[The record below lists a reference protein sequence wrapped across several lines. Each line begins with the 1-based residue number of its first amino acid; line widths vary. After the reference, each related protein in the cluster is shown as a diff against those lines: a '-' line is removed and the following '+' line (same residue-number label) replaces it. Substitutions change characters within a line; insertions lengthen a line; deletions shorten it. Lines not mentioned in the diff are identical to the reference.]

1 MLGKIA
7 DHFVTA
13 CYIVVHDRI
22 SLKIYS
28 PDARLIIPITLRGN
42 IFMKKAGTGKV
53 RGIKEDTL
61 IVTIDIGLEM
71 NRGYCTTTD
80 RRDIKPFRFDNTRA
94 GLDRLWSM
102 IIVNKN
108 RFRCDEVIVGYE
120 STGPYG
126 EPIGHYLSKK
136 PVTVVQVNPM
146 HTKRVKEINDNSP
159 LKTDDKDS
167 RVLADIILL
176 GHSLS
181 IVIPEGDAA
190 YLRRLNN
197 SRERHVRERT
207 ALLNQLQQLVFLL
220 FPEFRTVI
228 KDIQLK
234 TALYILNE
242 YLTPEIIGGLKKE
255 ELGEEIR
262 KRSRGKFRESHAEML
277 ISLAK
282 DTIGIKEGAAG
293 LSMDIRHILIQLELV
308 NRLIAEIEGEMEI
321 ALGRI
326 PYSSKLLS
334 IKGLGT
340 VTVAGLIG
348 EVGDFKKFK
357 TQPEIM
363 KLAGLDLYEV
373 SSGKWKGR
381 RRISKR
387 GRNLLRKILYY
398 AAMQTIRKN
407 GILHDYY
414 TRLTDRG
421 MKRMMALVAVSRKL
435 LRIIHAILRDDGE
448 YTVNFESME
457 RQVIKKAA

>member
-1 MLGKIA
+1 MQ
-7 DHFVTA
+7 
-13 CYIVVHDRI
+13 
-22 SLKIYS
+22 
-28 PDARLIIPITLRGN
+28 
-42 IFMKKAGTGKV
+42 KAGTGKIG
-53 RGIKEDTL
+53 RIKEDTL

-80 RRDIKPFRFDNTRA
+80 GRDIKPFRFDNTRE

-102 IIVNKN
+102 IVLNKN
-108 RFRCDEVIVGYE
+108 RFRCNEVIVGYE

-136 PVTVVQVNPM
+136 PVMVVQVNPM

-159 LKTDDKDS
+159 LKTDDKDP

-197 SRERHVRERT
+197 SRERHVGERT

-220 FPEFRTVI
+220 FPEFRRVI
-228 KDIQLK
+228 KDIQVK
-234 TALYILNE
+234 TALYILNK
-242 YLTPEIIGGLKKE
+242 YLTPDIIGGLKKE

-277 ISLAK
+277 INLAK
-282 DTIGIKEGAAG
+282 DTIGIREGAAG
-293 LSMDIRHILIQLELV
+293 LSMDIRHILIQLELI

-321 ALGRI
+321 TLGRI

-334 IKGLGT
+334 IKGLGI
-340 VTVAGLIG
+340 VTVAGLVG

-387 GRNLLRKILYY
+387 GRSLLRKILYY

-435 LRIIHAILRDDGE
+435 LRIIHAILRDEGE
-448 YTVNFESME
+448 YIFNYESVK